1 MGRQKGV
8 TLDLLDLF
16 HLHQA
21 VAATAQGIDAVGR
34 TIGTIGLDRNNS
46 ISGLLL
52 RRIFKALKMPVTNSN
67 LCLVKNS
74 YRFVYEQLFIFL
86 DLLGDLVQ
94 RFIGRLLG
102 QLQDAAIRLDTTGW
116 VVVMA
121 IVLVC
126 GWFFLR
132 GSHIQGA

>member
-1 MGRQKGV
+1 M
-8 TLDLLDLF
+8 T
-16 HLHQA
+16 
-21 VAATAQGIDAVGR
+21 
-34 TIGTIGLDRNNS
+34 
-46 ISGLLL
+46 
-52 RRIFKALKMPVTNSN
+52 VTNSN

-102 QLQDAAIRLDTTGW
+102 QLQDAAIRLDITGW